1 MWVLIYERPGGLDW
15 RLRPTVIFQEF
26 SNEERCGAGKLTLES
41 SLKDAG
47 AKLRGGLE
55 DPKSIGEADPSTD
68 HRRLQSG
75 MLTEIKPALNERR
88 SRMSEASDAII
99 LRGLNEH
106 GKSTGGRRA

>member
-1 MWVLIYERPGGLDW
+1 
-15 RLRPTVIFQEF
+15 VIFQEF
-26 SNEERCGAGKLTLES
+26 SNEERCGAAKLTLEG

-55 DPKSIGEADPSTD
+55 DPKSEADPSTD